1 MRLHRTLALVAVLPL
16 LTSPA
21 FAQTG
26 NGAPSGAHYNLN
38 IIGMAADDTEDCK
51 SAEMTGSNRHTI
63 FVDLE
68 FTDATPK
75 QPEPLTSLNKR
86 NKIYLY
92 EGPFKVLD
100 GNACDGDE
108 AEFQLPAQDCATLT
122 LTEVADCTYDVFI
135 RGLGSPKG
143 EPSAVV
149 TTCGID
155 DAGTPGNTTDDT
167 YQCSI
172 DSVTVTRKK
181 GQSSFQNVTKDLTT
195 LCIDTLVDGSF
206 DGQCDER
213 ITLFDDEFYQYF
225 WDYDNRGLRLAQL
238 RFYVNAEV

>member
-1 MRLHRTLALVAVLPL
+1 MRIHRTLALFAVLPL

-38 IIGMAADDTEDCK
+38 IIGMAAEDTEDCK

-108 AEFQLPAQDCATLT
+108 AEFQLPAQDCGTLT
-122 LTEVADCTYDVFI
+122 LTDVADCTYDVFI
-135 RGLGSPKG
+135 RGLGSPQG
-143 EPSAVV
+143 DPSAVV

-155 DAGTPGNTTDDT
+155 DADTPGDTSDDT
-167 YQCSI
+167 YVG
-172 DSVTVTRKK
+172 D
-181 GQSSFQNVTKDLTT
+181 GQS
-195 LCIDTLVDGSF
+195 I
-206 DGQCDER
+206 ER
-213 ITLFDDEFYQYF
+213 QELLPECHQGADDAVRRHPRRRELRRRVRRAHHAVRRRVLSVFL
-225 WDYDNRGLRLAQL
+225 GLRQQGASARAAALL
-238 RFYVNAEV
+238 CE